1 MSEDLQDALR
11 QERLFI
17 SQESAFCEIKTL
29 RVDRTAA
36 VRNYAAEATRRRRKI
51 LLCRILF

>member
-17 SQESAFCEIKTL
+17 SQESASCEIKTL

-36 VRNYAAEATRRRRKI
+36 VRNYAAEATRRRRRI